1 MVVYGAP
8 RPWATT
14 KCWFGT
20 RRRRIR
26 TVNRWVIGAIV
37 SCLVL
42 ISSGGSLAGGQVAA
56 TAGSRVGA
64 DFNGDGFADLAIG
77 VPGED
82 VGAIADAG
90 AVNVIYGSPSGL
102 TASRNQRFG
111 QNTSGI
117 GDSSEA
123 GDAFGSAL
131 AGADFNGDGFDDLTI
146 GVPGEDVG
154 TIADA
159 GAVNVIY
166 GSAGGLTAARNQFW
180 TRDSA
185 GIQGTAGSL
194 GELGSSLTAGD
205 LGRTFH
211 ADLAVGGSGGG
222 TGGVLV
228 IYGSSTGLASPGN
241 QLWTPSSLGIPP
253 GAEEPQGFGVAVAA
267 ADFGRGAPADLAVG
281 LPGHDV
287 GACTSPADCMFD
299 AGAVSIIYGSATGL
313 TAAGNQ
319 LWTQDSAGIQGTAG
333 QADNFGRALAGADFG
348 RGGQADLAIGVPSLD
363 SAGEVSVLYGS
374 ATGLAAPGNQLWTQD
389 TPGMLDTGEVTDGFG
404 FALAA
409 GNFGKGSQAD
419 LAVGVPFEDVRTIED
434 AGAVNVIYGSA
445 GGLTAAGN
453 QFWNQDSS
461 GIEGAAEGADRFGS
475 AITGPNLGRSAE
487 ADLAVGVP
495 LEDVGTVFDAG
506 RVNVIYGSAT
516 GLSASGDQVWHQ
528 NSSGIEG
535 SVERSDRLGW
545 AVGTGGPSLRLDQF

>member
-1 MVVYGAP
+1 M
-8 RPWATT
+8 
-14 KCWFGT
+14 
-20 RRRRIR
+20 
-26 TVNRWVIGAIV
+26 NRWAIGAIV

-42 ISSGGSLAGGQVAA
+42 ISAGGSLAGGQIAA
-56 TAGSRVGA
+56 TAGTRVGA

-90 AVNVIYGSPSGL
+90 AVNVIYGSPPGL

-123 GDAFGSAL
+123 GDEFGSAL
-131 AGADFNGDGFDDLTI
+131 AGADFNGDGFDDVAV

-166 GSAGGLTAARNQFW
+166 GSSGGLTAARNQFW
-180 TRDSA
+180 TRDTA
-185 GIQGTAGSL
+185 GIQGTAGGL
-194 GELGSSLTAGD
+194 EELGSSLAAGD
-205 LGRTFH
+205 LGKTFH
-211 ADLAVGGSGGG
+211 ADLAVGVPGEDQR
-222 TGGVLV
+222 TGAVNV

-241 QLWTPSSLGIPP
+241 QLWTPSTLGIPR
-253 GAEEPQGFGVAVAA
+253 GAEEPQGFGVATAA

-281 LPGHDV
+281 LPGQDV

-299 AGAVSIIYGSATGL
+299 AGAVSIIYGSAAGL

-319 LWTQDSAGIQGTAG
+319 LWTQDSAGIQDTAG
-333 QADNFGRALAGADFG
+333 QADNFGRALTAADFG
-348 RGGQADLAIGVPSLD
+348 RGGQADLAVGVPSLD
-363 SAGEVSVLYGS
+363 SPGEVSVLYGS
-374 ATGLAAPGNQLWTQD
+374 ATGLAAAGNQLWTQD

-434 AGAVNVIYGSA
+434 AGAVNVIYGSS

-461 GIEGAAEGADRFGS
+461 GIEGAVEASDRFGS
-475 AITGPNLGRSAE
+475 AITGPNLGRSLE

-535 SVERSDRLGW
+535 SVEHSDRLGW
-545 AVGTGGPSLRLDQF
+545 AVGTGGPSLRLTQF